1 MSTIAALVGGGFEDV
16 EYTKPA
22 EAFRNAG
29 HTITVVGR
37 KAGEEVRGKH
47 DTAVRVER
55 AAGEVEPGQFDAL
68 LIPGGHSPDRLRI
81 DPDVIEFV
89 RKFVESGRPIFLI
102 CHAPQL
108 LITARLLEGRRITG
122 WPSIRVDIENAGG
135 EYVDE
140 PVVEDGNLLSSRKP
154 DDIPAFVEAALKRL
168 G

>member
-16 EYTKPA
+16 EYTKPV

-55 AAGEVEPGQFDAL
+55 AAGEVEPDQFDAL
-68 LIPGGHSPDRLRI
+68 FIPGGHSPDKLRI
-81 DPDVIEFV
+81 DPDVVGFV
-89 RKFVESGRPIFLI
+89 RMFVESGRPIFLI

-122 WPSIRVDIENAGG
+122 WPSIRVDIENAGA

-140 PVVEDGNLLSSRKP
+140 PVVEDGNLVSSRKP
-154 DDIPAFVEAALKRL
+154 DDIPALVEAALKRL

>member
-68 LIPGGHSPDRLRI
+68 LIPGGPSPDRLRI
-81 DPDVIEFV
+81 DPDVVEFV